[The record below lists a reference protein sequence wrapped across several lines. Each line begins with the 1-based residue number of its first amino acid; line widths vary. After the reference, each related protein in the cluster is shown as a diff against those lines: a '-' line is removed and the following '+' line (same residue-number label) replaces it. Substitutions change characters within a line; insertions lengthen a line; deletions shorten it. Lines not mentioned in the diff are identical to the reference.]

1 MNVLLDT
8 CTFLWLTR
16 EPHMIS
22 ELARE
27 VLDDPTTILNMS
39 HASVLEMV
47 VKHRAGK
54 LTFPQPPEKWIPSR
68 RAYFQI
74 KDLPLDEL
82 LIYRSG
88 KLPDV
93 HRDPF
98 DRLIAAHAMQSGC
111 TVISPDTQLGLLGAS
126 RLW

>member
-47 VKHRAGK
+47 VKHRARK

-111 TVISPDTQLGLLGAS
+111 TVISPHTPLSLLGAS

>member
-22 ELARE
+22 APARE

-68 RAYFQI
+68 RAHFQI
-74 KDLPLDEL
+74 NDLPLDEL
-82 LIYRSG
+82 RIYRAG
-88 KLPDV
+88 KLPDM

-111 TVISPDTQLGLLGAS
+111 SVISPDTQSGLLGAS

>member
-16 EPHMIS
+16 EPQMIS

-27 VLDDPTTILNMS
+27 VLDDPTTVLNMS

-54 LTFPQPPEKWIPSR
+54 LAFPKPPEKWIPSR

-98 DRLIAAHAMQSGC
+98 ERLIAAHAMQSGC
-111 TVISPDTQLGLLGAS
+111 TEISPDTQLRLLAAS

>member
-1 MNVLLDT
+1 
-8 CTFLWLTR
+8 
-16 EPHMIS
+16 MIS

-27 VLDDPTTILNMS
+27 VLDDPNTVLNMS

-54 LTFPQPPEKWIPSR
+54 LAFPQPPEKWIPSR

-74 KDLPLDEL
+74 KDLPLDEWV
-82 LIYRSG
+82 IFRSG

>member
-1 MNVLLDT
+1 MGGDMNVLLDT
-8 CTFLWLTR
+8 CTFLWLTQ

-27 VLDDPTTILNMS
+27 VLDDPTTVLNMS

-98 DRLIAAHAMQSGC
+98 ARLIA
-111 TVISPDTQLGLLGAS
+111 TSPPTPCS
-126 RLW
+126 RDAR

>member
-22 ELARE
+22 ASARAI
-27 VLDDPTTILNMS
+27 LDDPTTILHMS
-39 HASVLEMV
+39 QTSVLEMV

-54 LTFPQPPEKWIPSR
+54 LTFPDFPEKWVPSR
-68 RAYFQI
+68 RAHFQI
-74 KDLPLDEL
+74 EDLPLDEAV
-82 LIYRSG
+82 IYLSG

-98 DRLIAAHAMQSGC
+98 DRLIAAHAIRSGC
-111 TVISPDTQLGLLGAS
+111 TVISPDEPLSLLGAS
-126 RLW
+126 RIW

>member
-22 ELARE
+22 ALARE

-47 VKHRAGK
+47 VKYRAGK
-54 LTFPQPPEKWIPSR
+54 LTFPQPPENIRAVR
-68 RAYFQI
+68 RW
-74 KDLPLDEL
+74 
-82 LIYRSG
+82 R
-88 KLPDV
+88 
-93 HRDPF
+93 
-98 DRLIAAHAMQSGC
+98 M
-111 TVISPDTQLGLLGAS
+111 GLMEE
-126 RLW
+126 RQVRPICR

>member
-8 CTFLWLTR
+8 CTFLWLTH
-16 EPHMIS
+16 EPQMIP
-22 ELARE
+22 RWHGKFWMT
-27 VLDDPTTILNMS
+27 PTTILNMS

-54 LTFPQPPEKWIPSR
+54 LTFPQHPEKWIPSR

-98 DRLIAAHAMQSGC
+98 DRLIAAHAMQAGC
-111 TVISPDTQLGLLGAS
+111 TVISPVTQLGLLGAS